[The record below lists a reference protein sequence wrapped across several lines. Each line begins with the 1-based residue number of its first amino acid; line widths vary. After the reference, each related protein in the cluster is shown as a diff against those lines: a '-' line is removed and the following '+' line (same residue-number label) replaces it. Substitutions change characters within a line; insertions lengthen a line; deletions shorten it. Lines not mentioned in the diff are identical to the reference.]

1 MAGETPGGGAVQTGG
16 GEGVEAQLT
25 GAGVDVIGHGLQGG
39 EVGDLVQGVT
49 GLGQQGLVHDDA
61 EGLIAVTDG
70 QQLAVLAIEV
80 EVVGGEFLGEVGV
93 GEVIAILAPGLDG
106 AGVAA
111 LEHGGGA
118 VGLIHLDGESVVV
131 LAGGGGDDLHGDTGL
146 LGVLLG
152 QILPGLVR
160 LGLEV
165 QVVDRAGGFRAG
177 SGAGCRGGVAVA
189 AASQQSQA
197 QAGRQH
203 KSERFLHLLF
213 LLINFGSLQ
222 ETQVNS

>member
-16 GEGVEAQLT
+16 GEGVEAQLV
-25 GAGVDVIGHGLQGG
+25 GAGVDVIGYGLQGG

-49 GLGQQGLVHDDA
+49 GLGQQGLVDDDA
-61 EGLIAVTDG
+61 EGLVAVTHG
-70 QQLAVLAIEV
+70 QQFAVLTVEV

-93 GEVIAILAPGLDG
+93 GEVIAVLAPGLDG

-160 LGLEV
+160 L
-165 QVVDRAGGFRAG
+165 RA
-177 SGAGCRGGVAVA
+177 
-189 AASQQSQA
+189 
-197 QAGRQH
+197 
-203 KSERFLHLLF
+203 
-213 LLINFGSLQ
+213 
-222 ETQVNS
+222 